1 MSPLVPLIVLLLGV
15 VVLAISWFVPRL
27 QQPGL
32 IAIVTASAALGALLL
47 MTPSLPA
54 SATLSAWG
62 PESLLPLGLM
72 LEVDPLAWL
81 FGVGVLVVTLA
92 ALLTGMA
99 RPGGRRILVRGAM
112 LLLAFAGLAA
122 IFADNLLTRA
132 MAWTGLDLVYF
143 VVLIFL
149 ARGEGIEP
157 QAVLNLSLSSAGTL
171 LAVGAAL
178 LISRTS
184 PALSLRDAALT
195 SQSTLLIT
203 LAAIFRLG
211 LFPLHLGLPTEANI
225 RQGLGTLLGLIP
237 AVVALEMMARLAT
250 FGFAEPVRP
259 WLTVFGVGAAI
270 VGAAQLWNASDPRP
284 RASIRRP
291 EESAGARQGI
301 TYVVIA
307 QSGLALLAGL
317 GGGVVALAAQALA
330 LLSGGALLFLANGH
344 DEQRPWLTALPALGA
359 AAMLGAP
366 LTVGFSGMQGIVSA
380 SGGLVLIGVV
390 LAHSLMVAGLLRA
403 VFWPGTSLEGP
414 PSARAPALSSGAERP
429 KEARGRAAYLV
440 GLALPAALVLVVG
453 MATAARS
460 TGTFLGAPST
470 ALFGLSGAR
479 SLMTLIV
486 LALTLGT
493 GLALWRFEAR
503 LRIRTRSDVVGG
515 WLLSVIRLDWLYRW
529 VWNGFRALG
538 SIILTLAEVLEG
550 EGALLWTLVA
560 ALLIWL
566 LLT

>member
-1 MSPLVPLIVLLLGV
+1 LSLESFSVSPLIPLIVLLLGV
-15 VVLAISWFVPRL
+15 VVLAVSWFVPRL

-32 IAIVTASAALGALLL
+32 IALLTVSAALGALLL
-47 MTPSLPA
+47 MGPGLPA

-72 LEVDPLAWL
+72 LVVDPLAWL
-81 FGVGVLVVTLA
+81 FGAGVLVVTLA
-92 ALLTGMA
+92 ALLTGVA
-99 RPGGRRILVRGAM
+99 RPGGRRILARGAI

-122 IFADNLLTRA
+122 LFADNLLTRA
-132 MAWTGLDLVYF
+132 LAWTGLDLVYF
-143 VVLIFL
+143 AALIFL

-203 LAAIFRLG
+203 LAALFRLG

-225 RQGLGTLLGLIP
+225 RQGLGTLLRLIP
-237 AVVALEMMARLAT
+237 AAVALEMMARLAT

-270 VGAAQLWNASDPRP
+270 VGAAQLWNASDPR
-284 RASIRRP
+284 
-291 EESAGARQGI
+291 QGI

-330 LLSGGALLFLANGH
+330 LLSGGALLFLAGGH
-344 DEQRPWLTALPALGA
+344 DEQRPWLTALPVLGA
-359 AAMLGAP
+359 AALLGAP
-366 LTVGFSGMQGIVSA
+366 LTVGFGGMQGLLGA

-390 LAHSLMVAGLLRA
+390 LAHSLLVAGLLRTA
-403 VFWPGTSLEGP
+403 FWPGTPLEDL
-414 PSARAPALSSGAERP
+414 PSAQ
-429 KEARGRAAYLV
+429 AAYLC
-440 GLALPAALVLVVG
+440 GLALPAVLVLVAG
-453 MATAARS
+453 LANAALS
-460 TGTFLGAPST
+460 ASLGAPGVT
-470 ALFGLSGAR
+470 LFAFSSAR
-479 SLMTLIV
+479 SLTALVV
-486 LALTLGT
+486 LAFTLGV

-503 LRIRTRSDVVGG
+503 LGIRTRSDVVGG

-538 SIILTLAEVLEG
+538 SLIFTLAEVLEG

-560 ALLIWL
+560 ALLLWL